1 MKNQHLVPINIIDLV
16 DKIND
21 PRTNE
26 NERNNYILRLETIK
40 DFCETTIK
48 KDKDRRLKE
57 YSTSWKSAR
66 DYSS

>member
-1 MKNQHLVPINIIDLV
+1 MKNQHLIPINIIDLV

-40 DFCETTIK
+40 EFCEIAIK
-48 KDKDRRLKE
+48 KDKDRKLKD
-57 YSTSWKSAR
+57 YSSSWKSAR

>member
-1 MKNQHLVPINIIDLV
+1 LKNQHLIPINIIDLV

-40 DFCETTIK
+40 NFCEITIK
-48 KDKDRRLKE
+48 KDKDRKLKK
-57 YSTSWKSAR
+57 YSSGWESAR

>member
-1 MKNQHLVPINIIDLV
+1 LIPINIIDLV

-40 DFCETTIK
+40 DFCETAIK
-48 KDKDRRLKE
+48 KDKDRKLKE
-57 YSTSWKSAR
+57 YSSSWKSAR

>member
-1 MKNQHLVPINIIDLV
+1 MKNQHLIPINIIDLV

-40 DFCETTIK
+40 DFCETAIK
-48 KDKDRRLKE
+48 KDKDRKLKE
-57 YSTSWKSAR
+57 YSSSWKSAR